1 MMNVQGKQ
9 ITLLQFIL
17 LIHGVQIGV
26 GVLTL
31 PRDLAVKA
39 GTDGWIG
46 IILGWFIATVTSLI
60 IIQIM
65 KKHPNGTIL
74 DLLSFYFGKWGGK
87 VGGVVLGLY
96 FALLALY
103 SFFTEAMFIQAWV
116 LPRASIPL
124 LVIMLAIPSYLLVR
138 NNIQIIGRY
147 SVVVFFMT
155 IWIIFFYMLSLKE
168 AQFLNLLPLL
178 KEGWHPV
185 IKTVNITIITFV
197 GFEIAFFLYPYLQ
210 KKEYASIGV
219 VIANTITMFAYLM
232 ITLVAFVVFSPDEI
246 AKYNEPTITILKVIE
261 LKFIERLEIVLFAL
275 YIFVMSTKVLPLMF
289 VSVFSTSWLFGKE
302 EHTKPLFW
310 LLVFSVIFVILFPPS
325 ANISLTWRKELQI
338 LSYLFTYAF
347 PICLWGYVLIHGLF
361 KRRSI
366 K

>member
-31 PRDLAVKA
+31 PRELAEKA

-46 IILGWFIATVTSLI
+46 IILGWFIATGTSLL

-74 DLLSFYFGKWGGK
+74 DVLTYYFGKWVGK
-87 VGGVVLGLY
+87 VGGVILAVYFGLLGLY
-96 FALLALY
+96 
-103 SFFTEAMFIQAWV
+103 SFITEAMFIQAWV
-116 LPRASIPL
+116 LPRASITL
-124 LVIMLAIPSYLLVR
+124 LVILLAIPSYLLVR
-138 NNIQIIGRY
+138 NNIQILARY
-147 SVVVFFMT
+147 SVFVFFMT
-155 IWIIFFYMLSLKE
+155 IWIIFFYMFSLKN

-178 KEGWHPV
+178 KEGWYPV
-185 IKTVNITIITFV
+185 IKTVKITIITYV
-197 GFEIAFFLYPYLQ
+197 GFDIAFFLYPYLQ
-210 KKEYASIGV
+210 KKEFASLGI
-219 VIANTITMFAYLM
+219 VIANTITMFAYLL

-246 AKYNEPTITILKVIE
+246 AKFNEPTITILKVIE
-261 LKFIERLEIVLFAL
+261 LTFIERLEIVLFAL

-289 VSVFSTSWLFGKE
+289 VSVFSTSWVFGKE

-310 LLVFSVIFVILFPPS
+310 LLVCSVIYVFLLPPS
-325 ANISLTWRKELQI
+325 VHISLIWRKELET
-338 LSYLFTYAF
+338 LSFLFTYAF
-347 PICLWGYVLIHGLF
+347 PVCLGGYILIRGLF
-361 KRRSI
+361 KRRSL